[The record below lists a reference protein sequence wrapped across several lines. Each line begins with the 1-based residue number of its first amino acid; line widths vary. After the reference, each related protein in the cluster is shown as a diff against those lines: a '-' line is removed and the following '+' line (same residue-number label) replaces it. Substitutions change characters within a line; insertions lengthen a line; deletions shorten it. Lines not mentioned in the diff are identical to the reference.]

1 MAEHLPAN
9 VAMSLH
15 HVGIVVG
22 DLDTAVRHYT
32 AFGMTSTERFTIADQ
47 AIEAVTFQLG
57 TGWIELLQPTDPDG
71 PIARYHAKRGD
82 GVHHIGYQVEDIDQ
96 TLHQLAAHGVRLIDS
111 TPRPGAHGWRI
122 AFIHPESCAG
132 VLTELVQVDVS

>member
-1 MAEHLPAN
+1 MANHLPVN

-22 DLDTAVRHYT
+22 DLDAAVRNYT
-32 AFGMTSTERFTIADQ
+32 ALGITSTERFTIADQ

-57 TGWIELLQPTDPDG
+57 TGWIELLQPTDVDG

-96 TLHQLAAHGVRLIDS
+96 TLHHLAEQGVRLIDS
-111 TPRPGAHGWRI
+111 APRPGAHGWRI

-132 VLTELVQVDVS
+132 VLTELVEVDNS